1 MAHFLQAAFFFPFGT
16 FQRGHASLW
25 VINGSFVNYVSVL
38 ILFIQTCFVDCLIE
52 QTHPEIRKR
61 DDVDVSVH
69 LIRSTLITHLFM
81 AEEMNGMFIHF
92 FTLCFVLF

>member
-1 MAHFLQAAFFFPFGT
+1 MLVAHFLQTALFFFPPFGT

-25 VINGSFVNYVSVL
+25 VINGSIVNSVSVL

-69 LIRSTLITHLFM
+69 LIRSTSDYTSVY
-81 AEEMNGMFIHF
+81 G
-92 FTLCFVLF
+92 